1 MGAAPAPGT
10 PVMGGA
16 GGLGKKIGRF
26 FTGDATGL
34 ETVQRLLVEA
44 DFGVAATNETVE
56 HLSRA
61 DKIDQATLERLIVE
75 QLGPPSAP
83 LARAAQPPTVM
94 LIFGV
99 NGTGKTTTVAKLA
112 KRLQNEGRSVMLA
125 AADTFRAGAT
135 EQLKVWADRLGT
147 PFVGASQRGDPA
159 AVAFD
164 AVEAALSRGVDT
176 VLVDT
181 AGRLHTDERL
191 REELKKVVRVVGKRW
206 AGAPHESLLVLDAT
220 IGQNAVRQAEAF
232 AAAVPLPGLVIT
244 KLDGTAKGGSVV
256 ALRRAVPVPIRFLGT
271 GETLDDLELFDP
283 VRFAHGLVSG

>member
-16 GGLGKKIGRF
+16 GGLWKKIGRF

-56 HLSRA
+56 RLSRA
-61 DKIDQATLERLIVE
+61 DNVDQATLERIVVE

-83 LARAAQPPTVM
+83 LARAVQPPTVM

-112 KRLQNEGRSVMLA
+112 KRLQDEGRSVLLA

-135 EQLKVWADRLGT
+135 EQLKVWADRLSA
-147 PFVGASQRGDPA
+147 PFVGATQRGDPA

-164 AVEAALSRGVDT
+164 AVEAAATRGVDT

-181 AGRLHTDERL
+181 AGRLPTAERL
-191 REELKKVVRVVGKRW
+191 REEVKKGVRVVGKRQ
-206 AGAPHESLLVLDAT
+206 AGGPPQTPLLPHAP
-220 IGQNAVRQAEAF
+220 
-232 AAAVPLPGLVIT
+232 PG
-244 KLDGTAKGGSVV
+244 
-256 ALRRAVPVPIRFLGT
+256 
-271 GETLDDLELFDP
+271 
-283 VRFAHGLVSG
+283 

>member
-16 GGLGKKIGRF
+16 GGLWKKIGRF
-26 FTGDATGL
+26 FTGDAPGL

-112 KRLQNEGRSVMLA
+112 KRLQDEGRSVLLA

-135 EQLKVWADRLGT
+135 EQLKVWADRLSA
-147 PFVGASQRGDPA
+147 PFVGATQRGDPA

-164 AVEAALSRGVDT
+164 AVEAAATRGVGT

-181 AGRLHTDERL
+181 AGPPPTEERL
-191 REELKKVVRVVGKRW
+191 RGERKKGGRVGGRREAGGPHATR
-206 AGAPHESLLVLDAT
+206 AGAARPR
-220 IGQNAVRQAEAF
+220 G
-232 AAAVPLPGLVIT
+232 
-244 KLDGTAKGGSVV
+244 
-256 ALRRAVPVPIRFLGT
+256 
-271 GETLDDLELFDP
+271 
-283 VRFAHGLVSG
+283 